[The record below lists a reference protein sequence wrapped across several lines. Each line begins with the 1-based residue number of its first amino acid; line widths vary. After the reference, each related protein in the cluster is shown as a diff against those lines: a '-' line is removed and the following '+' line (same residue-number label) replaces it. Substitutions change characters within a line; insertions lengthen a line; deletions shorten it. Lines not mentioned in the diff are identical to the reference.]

1 MSISCGPSAR
11 NTFGISGSVGLGQSR
26 NSQNLG
32 FRVDLLQKAASGN
45 LQVILRTREMQ
56 TVPQT
61 SKNGGPQNGTNFN
74 HSHVDF
80 LGSPLHAERRRMHS
94 PTKLPTKSEAAC
106 CTARVFNTGAM
117 WISMLCAGLLT
128 PIGCSSENI
137 ALLCVFFALHCLACF
152 LAFAFAW
159 GPALKILL

>member
-1 MSISCGPSAR
+1 M
-11 NTFGISGSVGLGQSR
+11 GQSR

-32 FRVDLLQKAASGN
+32 FRVDLPHKAASGN
-45 LQVILRTREMQ
+45 LEAILRNRKME

-80 LGSPLHAERRRMHS
+80 WGSPLHAEGRRMHS
-94 PTKLPTKSEAAC
+94 PTKLSTKSEAAC

-152 LAFAFAW
+152 LAFAIAW
-159 GPALKILL
+159 GPALEIPL